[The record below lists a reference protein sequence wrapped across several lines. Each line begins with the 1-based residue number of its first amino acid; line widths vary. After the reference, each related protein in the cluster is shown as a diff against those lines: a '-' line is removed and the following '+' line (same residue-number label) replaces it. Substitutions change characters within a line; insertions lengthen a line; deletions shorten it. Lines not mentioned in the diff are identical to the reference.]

1 MHRYNYFW
9 DGSYW
14 DIYAKDITEA
24 RQLVFDLDRIPYD
37 IIHIPTINI
46 NMEVID
52 EDEKDTATKSK
63 TDFASNCKTNAS
75 QTSSHESRRTKPARV

>member
-1 MHRYNYFW
+1 MNRYNYFW

-24 RQLVFDLDRIPYD
+24 QQLVFDLDRIPYD

-46 NMEVID
+46 DMEVVD

-63 TDFASNCKTNAS
+63 KDIKSNSKKNVSQAIGYETYRLKSASL
-75 QTSSHESRRTKPARV
+75 

>member
-1 MHRYNYFW
+1 MNRYNYFW

-24 RQLVFDLDRIPYD
+24 QQLVFDLDRIPYD

-46 NMEVID
+46 DMEVID
-52 EDEKDTATKSK
+52 EDKKDTAAKSK
-63 TDFASNCKTNAS
+63 KDIKSNSKKNVSQAISYETYRLKSASL
-75 QTSSHESRRTKPARV
+75 